1 MHLQP
6 IYRLSCSIRRSSAP
20 APRPPSPPWLSA
32 RLRSSPSP
40 PPALF
45 TIILCSL
52 ALSSCSRGSLKGGME
67 RQGGGQGGC
76 FRAAAQQQSSHGSDG
91 PPARFQQLRRR
102 FSARQLHAFST
113 RGLPKKNVHMCAL
126 IYTHARMHESAQACS
141 RTPQSRA
148 TRRYAR
154 RVLGPGTQNTILRP
168 TDRRGISPLA
178 EKHRADARGGL
189 FLVKA
194 RRKLGCMVQ
203 QQHPET
209 RENTNTHTIRQPAA
223 VTRTFHTLRSP
234 VPLAHSSGV
243 CVISRPDLRLVFAHC
258 QAMAAP
264 PL

>member
-1 MHLQP
+1 MLDQIEQP
-6 IYRLSCSIRRSSAP
+6 TSPSSNFRCAAEGEDVLTGARAGNWRACTCSPLTAAQCSIRCSSAP
-20 APRPPSPPWLSA
+20 APRPPSPPSLAA

-76 FRAAAQQQSSHGSDG
+76 FRAAAQQQSSPGSGG

-102 FSARQLHAFST
+102 CSARQLHAFST

-154 RVLGPGTQNTILRP
+154 RGLGPGTQNTILRP
-168 TDRRGISPLA
+168 S
-178 EKHRADARGGL
+178 
-189 FLVKA
+189 
-194 RRKLGCMVQ
+194 
-203 QQHPET
+203 
-209 RENTNTHTIRQPAA
+209 
-223 VTRTFHTLRSP
+223 
-234 VPLAHSSGV
+234 
-243 CVISRPDLRLVFAHC
+243 
-258 QAMAAP
+258 
-264 PL
+264 